1 MAEPTF
7 TADELASLFE
17 SAPALAEPDELE
29 ALLGRE
35 HVHSVPAPPR
45 LDETD
50 DLLARLI
57 GDEGRTRQTD
67 DARSSDDATNGVVAE
82 QARGAILPPAEFTW
96 ENAYHLVP
104 PPMLALLKRHPAI
117 GISQHPEHGLV
128 LLAAYL
134 EDKQRRIRRNLQ
146 IGSDTFHYATEI
158 EILEPDTQA
167 FDCRIVIK
175 TFRHEPGMRIRFWQ
189 NTPDGD
195 TPGKSGV
202 FETTARGLRQLS
214 GQRAARQ

>member
-7 TADELASLFE
+7 TPDELASLFE
-17 SAPALAEPDELE
+17 STPAPAEPDELE

-35 HVHSVPAPPR
+35 HVHSEPAPPR
-45 LDETD
+45 QAEPD
-50 DLLARLI
+50 DLLAGLI

-67 DARSSDDATNGVVAE
+67 DASSSDGAISSLAVE
-82 QARGAILPPAEFTW
+82 QTHGAILRPAEFAW

-117 GISQHPEHGLV
+117 RMSQHAEHGLV

-134 EDKQRRIRRNLQ
+134 EDKKRRIRRNLQ
-146 IGSDTFHYATEI
+146 IGRDTFFYATEI
-158 EILEPDTQA
+158 EIVEPDTRA

-202 FETTARGLRQLS
+202 FETTARGLQQIS

>member
-17 SAPALAEPDELE
+17 STPAPAEPDELE

-35 HVHSVPAPPR
+35 QPPSEQAPSR
-45 LDETD
+45 YVAAD
-50 DLLARLI
+50 DLLTSLI
-57 GDEGRTRQTD
+57 DSEVRTPEGDCAQPVDDVATSAVFEQTP
-67 DARSSDDATNGVVAE
+67 G
-82 QARGAILPPAEFTW
+82 GILLPAEFTW

-104 PPMLALLKRHPAI
+104 PPMLALLRRYPAI
-117 GISQHPEHGLV
+117 GISQDPEHGLV

-134 EDKQRRIRRNLQ
+134 EDKKRCVRRNLK
-146 IGSDTFHYATEI
+146 IGNDTFFYATDLK
-158 EILEPDTQA
+158 ILEPDTRA

-175 TFRHEPGMRIRFWQ
+175 TLRHEPGMRIRFWQ

-195 TPGKSGV
+195 TPGKGGV
-202 FETTARGLRQLS
+202 FETTVRGLRQLS